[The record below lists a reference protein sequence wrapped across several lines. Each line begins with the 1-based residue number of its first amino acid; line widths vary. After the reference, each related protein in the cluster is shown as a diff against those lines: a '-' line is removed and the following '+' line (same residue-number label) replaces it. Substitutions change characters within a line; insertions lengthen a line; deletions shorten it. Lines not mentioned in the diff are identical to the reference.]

1 MDAIQLVRHQ
11 ATQDTKINSVTTEVT
26 NARTSKAGTV
36 HTTLKERIDA
46 VETKV
51 DAMPPV
57 NNVIT
62 TGGGQTING
71 TLKATTFIGALQ
83 GNATTASKVNNTL
96 TINVGGTSTVY
107 DGSVIRTINVAPA
120 THTHNGSQ
128 VNLTGYNKGTTA
140 TALAPTDT
148 VNIALGKLEN
158 QIANKTL
165 KVTKSVSYVNHIV
178 QTTGKTLSQAL
189 TGYTSGDIVEVYIS
203 GVLLIQNYHYK
214 LSITGT
220 TATLTADTTTPGN
233 TQGWLKDEH
242 ITFKILKIS

>member
-1 MDAIQLVRHQ
+1 MDAIQLVRKQ
-11 ATQDTKINSVTTEVT
+11 ATQDAQINSVTTEVT

-36 HTTLKERIDA
+36 HATLKERIDA

-71 TLKATTFIGALQ
+71 TLQATTFIGALQ
-83 GNATTASKVNNTL
+83 GNATTASKVNNAL
-96 TINVGGTSTVY
+96 TINGVAY
-107 DGSVIRTINVAPA
+107 DGSAAKTIDVAP
-120 THTHNGSQ
+120 TNHTHNGSQ
-128 VNLTGYNKGTTA
+128 VNLTGYVKGTTA

-178 QTTGKTLSQAL
+178 AANNKVITQQLANYSN
-189 TGYTSGDIVEVYIS
+189 GDIVEVYIS
-203 GVLLIQNYHYK
+203 GVLLRPDYHYK
-214 LSITGT
+214 ISFAGT
-220 TATLTADTTTPGN
+220 TATLTTDNSTTGN
-233 TQGWLKDEH
+233 TQGWLKNEH

>member
-36 HTTLKERIDA
+36 HATLKERIDA

-51 DAMPPV
+51 DAIPPA

-62 TGGGQTING
+62 TAGGQTING
-71 TLKATTFIGALQ
+71 TLQATTFIGALQ
-83 GNATTASKVNNTL
+83 GNATTASKVNNAL
-96 TINVGGTSTVY
+96 TINGVAY
-107 DGSVIRTINVAPA
+107 DGSTAKTINVAS
-120 THTHNGSQ
+120 TNHTHNGSQ
-128 VNLTGYNKGTTA
+128 VTLAGYVKGTTA
-140 TALAPTDT
+140 TPLATTDT
-148 VNIALGKLEN
+148 VNSALAKLEN

-178 QTTGKTLSQAL
+178 QTAGKTLSQAL

-203 GVLLIQNYHYK
+203 GVLLRPDYHYK

>member
-1 MDAIQLVRHQ
+1 MDAIQLVRKQ
-11 ATQDTKINSVTTEVT
+11 ATQDTQINSVTNEVT
-26 NARTSKAGTV
+26 AARTGKTGTV
-36 HTTLKERIDA
+36 HNTLKERIDSI
-46 VETKV
+46 ETKV
-51 DAMPPV
+51 NAMPPA

-71 TLKATTFIGALQ
+71 TLQANTFIGNLQ
-83 GNATTASKVNNTL
+83 GNAATATKVNNAL
-96 TINVGGTSTVY
+96 TINGVAY
-107 DGSVIRTINVAPA
+107 DGSAAKTIDVAPIN
-120 THTHNGSQ
+120 HTHNGSQ
-128 VNLTGYNKGTTA
+128 VTLAGYNKGTNA
-140 TALAPTDT
+140 GALATSDT

-178 QTTGKTLSQAL
+178 QTAGKTLSQVL

-203 GVLLIQNYHYK
+203 GVLLRPDYHYK
-214 LSITGT
+214 LSFAGT
-220 TATLTADTTTPGN
+220 TATLTTDATTTGN

>member
-11 ATQDTKINSVTTEVT
+11 ATQDAKISSVTTEVT
-26 NARTSKAGTV
+26 NARTSKAGV
-36 HTTLKERIDA
+36 AHTTLKERIDA
-46 VETKV
+46 IETKV
-51 DAMPPV
+51 DAIPPA
-57 NNVIT
+57 NNFIT
-62 TGGGQTING
+62 TTGGQTING
-71 TLKATTFIGALQ
+71 TLQATTFIGALQ
-83 GNATTASKVNNTL
+83 GNATTASKVNNAL
-96 TINVGGTSTVY
+96 TINGVAY
-107 DGSVIRTINVAPA
+107 DGSTAKTINVAP
-120 THTHNGSQ
+120 TNHTHNGSQ
-128 VNLTGYNKGTTA
+128 VTLTGYNKGTTA

>member
-11 ATQDTKINSVTTEVT
+11 ATQDAKINSVTTEVT
-26 NARTSKAGTV
+26 AARTGKTGTV
-36 HTTLKERIDA
+36 HNTLKERIDA

-57 NNVIT
+57 NNIIT
-62 TGGGQTING
+62 TTGGQTING
-71 TLKATTFIGALQ
+71 TLQATTFIGALQ
-83 GNATTASKVNNTL
+83 GNATTATKVNNAL
-96 TINVGGTSTVY
+96 TINGVAY
-107 DGSVIRTINVAPA
+107 DGSTAKTINVAPTNH
-120 THTHNGSQ
+120 THTGSQ
-128 VNLTGYNKGTTA
+128 ITLAGYVKGTTA
-140 TALAPTDT
+140 TPLATTDT
-148 VNIALGKLEN
+148 VNSALAKLEN

-178 QTTGKTLSQAL
+178 QTAGKTLSQAL

-214 LSITGT
+214 ISFNGT
-220 TATLTADTTTPGN
+220 TATLTCDTTTTGN
-233 TQGWLKDEH
+233 TVGWLKDEH

>member
-1 MDAIQLVRHQ
+1 MDAIQLVRKQ
-11 ATQDTKINSVTTEVT
+11 ATQDTQINSVTTEVT

-51 DAMPPV
+51 DAMPSA
-57 NNVIT
+57 NNFIT
-62 TGGGQTING
+62 TAGGQTING
-71 TLKATTFIGALQ
+71 TLQANTFIGALQ
-83 GNATTASKVNNTL
+83 GNATTATKVNNAL

-107 DGSVIRTINVAPA
+107 DGSVIKTINVAPA

-128 VNLTGYNKGTTA
+128 VNLTGYVKGTTA

-178 QTTGKTLSQAL
+178 QANSKTLSQAL

-203 GVLLIQNYHYK
+203 GVLLRPDYHYK
-214 LSITGT
+214 ISFAGT
-220 TATLTADTTTPGN
+220 TATLTTDNSTTGN
-233 TQGWLKDEH
+233 TVGWLQGEH

>member
-11 ATQDTKINSVTTEVT
+11 ATQDAKINSVTTEVT
-26 NARTSKAGTV
+26 NARTSKAGTA

-46 VETKV
+46 IETKV
-51 DAMPPV
+51 DAMPSA

-62 TGGGQTING
+62 TAGGQTING
-71 TLKATTFIGALQ
+71 TLQATTFIGALN
-83 GNATTASKVNNTL
+83 GNAATANKVNNKL
-96 TINVGGTSTVY
+96 TINGVAY
-107 DGSVIRTINVAPA
+107 DGSAAATINVAPTNH
-120 THTHNGSQ
+120 THTGSQ
-128 VNLTGYNKGTTA
+128 VTLTGYNKGTTA

-148 VNIALGKLEN
+148 VNSALAKLEN

-178 QTTGKTLSQAL
+178 QANNKVITQAL

-203 GVLLIQNYHYK
+203 GVLLRPDHHYK

-220 TATLTADTTTPGN
+220 TATLTTDNTTTGN
-233 TQGWLKDEH
+233 TQGWLQGEH
-242 ITFKILKIS
+242 ITFKILKIN

>member
-1 MDAIQLVRHQ
+1 MDAIQLVRKQ
-11 ATQDTKINSVTTEVT
+11 ATQDAQINSVTTEVT
-26 NARTSKAGTV
+26 NARTSKAGTA

-46 VETKV
+46 IETKV
-51 DAMPPV
+51 DAMPSA

-62 TGGGQTING
+62 TAGGQTING
-71 TLKATTFIGALQ
+71 TLQATTFIGALN
-83 GNATTASKVNNTL
+83 GNAATASKVNNKL
-96 TINVGGTSTVY
+96 TINGVAY
-107 DGSVIRTINVAPA
+107 DGSAAATINVAPTNH
-120 THTHNGSQ
+120 THTGSQ
-128 VNLTGYNKGTTA
+128 VNLTGYVKGTTA

-178 QTTGKTLSQAL
+178 QANNKVITQAL
-189 TGYTSGDIVEVYIS
+189 TGYANGDIVEVYIS
-203 GVLLIQNYHYK
+203 GVLLRPDHHYK

-220 TATLTADTTTPGN
+220 TATLTTDATTTGN

-242 ITFKILKIS
+242 ITFKILKIN

>member
-11 ATQDTKINSVTTEVT
+11 ATQDAKINSVTTEVT
-26 NARTSKAGTV
+26 NARTSKAGTA

-46 VETKV
+46 IETKV
-51 DAMPPV
+51 DAMPSA

-62 TGGGQTING
+62 TAGGQTING
-71 TLKATTFIGALQ
+71 TLQATTFIGALN
-83 GNATTASKVNNTL
+83 GNAATANKVNNKL
-96 TINVGGTSTVY
+96 TINGVAY
-107 DGSVIRTINVAPA
+107 DGSAAATINVAPTNH
-120 THTHNGSQ
+120 THTGSQ
-128 VNLTGYNKGTTA
+128 VTLTGYNKGTTA

-178 QTTGKTLSQAL
+178 QANNKVITQAL
-189 TGYTSGDIVEVYIS
+189 TGYANGDIVEVYIS
-203 GVLLIQNYHYK
+203 GVLLRPDYHYK
-214 LSITGT
+214 ISFAGT
-220 TATLTADTTTPGN
+220 TATLTTDNSTTGN

>member
-11 ATQDTKINSVTTEVT
+11 ATQDAKINSVTTEVT
-26 NARTSKAGTV
+26 TARTSKAGVT
-36 HTTLKERIDA
+36 HNTLKERIDA
-46 VETKV
+46 IETKV
-51 DAMPPV
+51 DAMPSA

-62 TGGGQTING
+62 TAGGQTING
-71 TLKATTFIGALQ
+71 TLQATTFIGALN
-83 GNATTASKVNNTL
+83 GNAATASKVNNKL
-96 TINVGGTSTVY
+96 TINGVAY
-107 DGSVIRTINVAPA
+107 DGSAAATINVAPTNH
-120 THTHNGSQ
+120 THTGSQ
-128 VNLTGYNKGTTA
+128 VTLTGYNKGTTA

-178 QTTGKTLSQAL
+178 QANNKVITQAL
-189 TGYTSGDIVEVYIS
+189 TGYANGDIVEVYIS
-203 GVLLIQNYHYK
+203 GVLLRPDHHYK

-220 TATLTADTTTPGN
+220 TATLTTDATTTGN

-242 ITFKILKIS
+242 ITFKILKIN

>member
-1 MDAIQLVRHQ
+1 MDAIQLVRKQ
-11 ATQDTKINSVTTEVT
+11 ATQDAKINAVTTEVT
-26 NARTSKAGTV
+26 NARTSKAGTA

-46 VETKV
+46 IETKV
-51 DAMPPV
+51 DAMPSA

-62 TGGGQTING
+62 TAGGQTING
-71 TLKATTFIGALQ
+71 TLQATTFIGALN
-83 GNATTASKVNNTL
+83 GNAATANKVNNKL
-96 TINVGGTSTVY
+96 TINGVAY
-107 DGSVIRTINVAPA
+107 DGSAAATINVAPTNH
-120 THTHNGSQ
+120 THTGSQ
-128 VNLTGYNKGTTA
+128 VTLTGYNKGTTA

-178 QTTGKTLSQAL
+178 QANNKVITQAL
-189 TGYTSGDIVEVYIS
+189 TGYANGDIVEVYIS
-203 GVLLIQNYHYK
+203 GVLLRPDHHYK

-220 TATLTADTTTPGN
+220 TATLTTDATTTGN

-242 ITFKILKIS
+242 ITFKILKIN